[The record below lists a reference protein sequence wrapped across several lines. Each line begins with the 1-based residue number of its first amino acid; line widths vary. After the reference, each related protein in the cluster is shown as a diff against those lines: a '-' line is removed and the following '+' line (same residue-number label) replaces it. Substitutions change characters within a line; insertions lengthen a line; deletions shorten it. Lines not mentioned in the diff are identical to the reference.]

1 MSSSSTPFTKYSAY
15 QPLAHKFEDVLNA
28 INILKQKYLHRPT
41 CILARSTTHPHT
53 SSSQLHQDPQVSS
66 LEDSKR
72 KELTDSL
79 PSNLVLLWQH
89 AIVLAHIASKR
100 TDDPKI
106 GVGAVLVYADG
117 RYGSVGWNG
126 YPKKASNRLYFLST
140 LFFGLIGV
148 VYRLIYLII
157 HKLGLMISLNTSL
170 NMIIFCMQNRMPCCG
185 G

>member
-15 QPLAHKFEDVLNA
+15 QPLAHKFEDVMNA

-41 CILARSTTHPHT
+41 CILSRPTPPHT
-53 SSSQLHQDPQVSS
+53 SSSQLHQDPAESS
-66 LEDSKR
+66 VDSK

-79 PSNLVLLWQH
+79 SSHLVLLWQH

-117 RYGSVGWNG
+117 SYGSVGWNG
-126 YPKKASNRLYFLST
+126 YPKKASDCMIFST
-140 LFFGLIGV
+140 FILFANLGKSIG
-148 VYRLIYLII
+148 
-157 HKLGLMISLNTSL
+157 
-170 NMIIFCMQNRMPCCG
+170 
-185 G
+185 